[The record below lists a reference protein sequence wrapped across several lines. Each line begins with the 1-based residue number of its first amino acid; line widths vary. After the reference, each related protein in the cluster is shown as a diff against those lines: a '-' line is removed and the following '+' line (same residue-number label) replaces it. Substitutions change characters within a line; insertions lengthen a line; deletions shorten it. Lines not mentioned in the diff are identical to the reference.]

1 MTMMPKDDN
10 STTSS
15 SMIEE
20 EEEEEEDYKPT
31 ARYRLTNEFHSR
43 LDEPKPAFTAL
54 KTTRR
59 ECRYGYLLLCFDYLR
74 RG

>member
-20 EEEEEEDYKPT
+20 EEEEEDYKPI
-31 ARYRLTNEFHSR
+31 AQSRLANEFHPR
-43 LDEPKPAFTAL
+43 LDEPNRSEQQSVGMSIWNSFTL
-54 KTTRR
+54 
-59 ECRYGYLLLCFDYLR
+59 F
-74 RG
+74 

>member
-10 STTSS
+10 STIST
-15 SMIEE
+15 SMIEDEE
-20 EEEEEEDYKPT
+20 EEENYKST

-59 ECRYGYLLLCFDYLR
+59 ECRYGILLLCFDYLR